1 MPIGGG
7 YLATST
13 VAYQYDEDQ
22 HRVFPRAML
31 PAGEAF
37 AGTPEAA
44 GENIAVLSDRA
55 LYIYPGREAAN
66 TLDVLKPV
74 LRMPMPG
81 SVGKLSSVELM
92 ELLDGYLV
100 SFTYTNGAWSGEAV
114 PYQQVMRIDG
124 RGRVSEVAKRMLSY
138 DLPLAY
144 TMRNWWL
151 SPVLRE
157 LCLSLQEA
165 FAAPNPLA
173 AGDIP
178 PPPRHIVML
187 AGVLCFLSLLGA
199 IVLTGRRALTS
210 LARWTWVAACGVIGV
225 PALVS
230 LWLLYPK
237 TERAAAAAPEPA
249 RGAATF
255 ARSAQ

>member
-1 MPIGGG
+1 
-7 YLATST
+7 
-13 VAYQYDEDQ
+13 V
-22 HRVFPRAML
+22 
-31 PAGEAF
+31 F

-66 TLDVLKPV
+66 TLEVLKPV

-81 SVGKLSSVELM
+81 AIGKLSSVELM

-100 SFTYTNGAWSGEAV
+100 SFTYTNGAWAGEVV

-124 RGRVSEVAKRMLSY
+124 QGRVSEVSKRMLSY

-157 LCLSLQEA
+157 LCLSLQQA

-178 PPPRHIVML
+178 PPPRHIVLL

-199 IVLTGRRALTS
+199 IALTARRAFAPA
-210 LARWTWVAACGVIGV
+210 ARWAWVLACGVIGL
-225 PALVS
+225 PALAS

-237 TERAAAAAPEPA
+237 AERATATAAPA
-249 RGAATF
+249 RAATVP
-255 ARSAQ
+255 ARSAR